1 MGGLQ
6 MKMDYDVL
14 RDVMLKIEEEYVD
27 VALYNIEVKDYDMK
41 TIAYHCKLLYEA
53 GFVSDYAG
61 NYYDDGLQEFGVGPL
76 TFKGN
81 EYLNKIREKSTW
93 EKTKKVVLEGGVPG
107 TIEILGKVATSIIE
121 KKLEK
126 LLE

>member
-41 TIAYHCKLLYEA
+41 TIASL
-53 GFVSDYAG
+53 
-61 NYYDDGLQEFGVGPL
+61 
-76 TFKGN
+76 
-81 EYLNKIREKSTW
+81 ST
-93 EKTKKVVLEGGVPG
+93 
-107 TIEILGKVATSIIE
+107 S
-121 KKLEK
+121 
-126 LLE
+126 